1 MTIGKLGIR
10 ALAFCVAGALLGSGA
25 AVADEVKVM
34 ISGEFASAYRELG
47 PQFEEATGRK
57 LITVWGP
64 AVGTAANAI
73 PVRLARGEWTDVSIV
88 VGYALDEQINA
99 GKVPPDSKV
108 DFARSA
114 IGMVVREGTPKPDI
128 SSAEALQR
136 VLLAAKS
143 TVYPDSSTGIYVG
156 SKLFRRLGIAG
167 RTESKSR
174 TIPVAQVA
182 DVVANREAEIGIQQ
196 VVELLPVKGVT
207 VVGSLPAEVQRYTVF
222 SGGIATNAKNPAGAE
237 ALIHFLSS
245 SDAAPARFRGPGSN
259 RFRRRL
265 RNERKRVSCAP
276 FDLSGRRISGNRRFC
291 LQGLPPRVKIAGFD
305 FRCAPHTQRRKYG
318 RSRIGGIMM
327 FTT

>member
-1 MTIGKLGIR
+1 MTIGKLTIR

-25 AVADEVKVM
+25 ALADEVKVM
-34 ISGEFASAYRELG
+34 ISGGFASAYRELG

-57 LITVWGP
+57 LSTVWGP

-73 PVRLARGEWTDVSIV
+73 PVRLARGEWADVLIV

-99 GKVPPDSKV
+99 GRVLPDSKV

-128 SSAEALQR
+128 SSADALR
-136 VLLAAKS
+136 RALLAAKS
-143 TVYPDSSTGIYVG
+143 IVYPDSPSGVYVG
-156 SKLFRRLGIAG
+156 SELFWRLGIAG
-167 RTESKSR
+167 PMESKSR
-174 TIPVAQVA
+174 MIPVAKVA
-182 DVVANREAEIGIQQ
+182 DAVANGEAEIGIQS

-245 SDAAPARFRGPGSN
+245 PDAAPAISRTGLEP
-259 RFRRRL
+259 
-265 RNERKRVSCAP
+265 
-276 FDLSGRRISGNRRFC
+276 LSAK
-291 LQGLPPRVKIAGFD
+291 PAK
-305 FRCAPHTQRRKYG
+305 
-318 RSRIGGIMM
+318 
-327 FTT
+327 